1 MNFMLFF
8 RLAQIIYNNYKHFC
22 IEITHGIFTSKVELK
37 NNKTQFCLSLNV
49 KDYQKELLLQ
59 NVRYFYIMLCDVY
72 KNCNIDT
79 KGMVLYRTIDLP
91 ISLDEIVE
99 DNNYLN
105 HVLPFSCSWS
115 KKLVCENWSHQY
127 LLTIIL
133 PKNYPFLS
141 LSHPQIKPTDKNI
154 WILNENGKYK
164 HVDFKKYM
172 LNDKRYFKIINQ
184 SQLEVLLPPCR
195 FKLLKY
201 GIEGDVINLIVKPEI
216 LDELDAYEILDKM

>member
-1 MNFMLFF
+1 MLFY
-8 RLAQIIYNNYKHFC
+8 RIAQKIYNNYKHFC

-37 NNKTQFCLSLNV
+37 NTKTQFCLSLNV

-72 KNCNIDT
+72 NNCNIDT
-79 KGMVLYRTIDLP
+79 KGIVLYRTIDLP
-91 ISLDEIVE
+91 INLNEIVE

-105 HVLPFSCSWS
+105 HVLPFSCSWN
-115 KKLVCENWSHQY
+115 KKLVCEKWTHQY

-154 WILNENGKYK
+154 WILNEKNGNYK
-164 HVDFKKYM
+164 RVDFEKYM
-172 LNDKRYFKIINQ
+172 ISDDKYFKIINQ

-201 GIEGDVINLIVKPEI
+201 GIEGDIINLIVKPEI
-216 LDELDAYEILDKM
+216 LDELDACEILDKM